1 MVNLSNGIYELTP
14 VGETIVDEGPL
25 NLTELNQ
32 DPDQRPQEP
41 KASFDSAQEGKP
53 RCIILLFSRIL
64 TFTHFIPVVII
75 CSVHLRS

>member
-32 DPDQRPQEP
+32 DLDQRPQEP

-64 TFTHFIPVVII
+64 KFTHFIPVVII
-75 CSVHLRS
+75 CSAHLRS

>member
-32 DPDQRPQEP
+32 DLDQRPQEP
-41 KASFDSAQEGKP
+41 KASLVPKKASPGAYSHYFRAYL
-53 RCIILLFSRIL
+53 RLHILYQL
-64 TFTHFIPVVII
+64 
-75 CSVHLRS
+75 

>member
-32 DPDQRPQEP
+32 DLDQRPQEP

-53 RCIILLFSRIL
+53 RCIFPLLLHIF
-64 TFTHFIPVVII
+64 TFTHSISVVII
-75 CSVHLRS
+75 LPAHLSS

>member
-41 KASFDSAQEGKP
+41 KASFDSAQEGKS

-75 CSVHLRS
+75 CSAHLCS